1 MTLLTHTYGFRNCT
15 ALRSIKLPE
24 GLLELS
30 GEVFQNCPIQEIEFP
45 NSLEKVLPNN
55 TFSGTQIKS
64 FKVTGNIVMW
74 NVNIYP
80 SNLESVIFEENGN
93 DIDVSLSF
101 QNGRPINT
109 LVLPKRVRTIFI
121 LAGNNLE
128 RVFLKSKTPPALQSS
143 LNTYWGGKMKIYV
156 PAGCSAVYKSATNWS
171 WAADYIYEYREGD
184 IPKEYDTY

>member
-1 MTLLTHTYGFRNCT
+1 MQNIVAANWGDGAGITKEQAAKVTTLEDKFRGNSEITSFDEFEYFTGVTLLTHTYGFRNCT

-109 LVLPKRVRTIFI
+109 LVLPKSCLLYT
-121 LAGNNLE
+121 
-128 RVFLKSKTPPALQSS
+128 SD
-143 LNTYWGGKMKIYV
+143 
-156 PAGCSAVYKSATNWS
+156 
-171 WAADYIYEYREGD
+171 AADE
-184 IPKEYDTY
+184 